1 MGEVSMTDSTH
12 TRREVTAAI
21 ITGAS
26 VNAISG
32 SAIASAQ
39 KGKSPMQRMISVE
52 AKPNAITFQA
62 QSAAIVVVDM
72 QNDFGSKGGMFDR
85 AGIDISGIQRVIEP
99 LKKVLAS
106 ARAASIP
113 VIYLKMAFLPD
124 LSDAGA
130 PDSPNWIKHKPLG
143 AGTAMIA
150 PDGSTGTILI
160 RGTWNTEIVPE
171 LVPEPNDIIVYKS
184 RFSGFY
190 RTELDSILKSKGIK
204 TLIVT
209 GCTTSVCVESTVRD
223 GMFRDYNCLV
233 LEDCTAEPIGSDL
246 SRTNYDASLLTIQV
260 LLGWVS
266 NSVTFVKSLGSGRI
280 DPSQ

>member
-1 MGEVSMTDSTH
+1 MALRAGEVTVDAKPEPVRIAPT
-12 TRREVTAAI
+12 
-21 ITGAS
+21 
-26 VNAISG
+26 
-32 SAIASAQ
+32 ASAL
-39 KGKSPMQRMISVE
+39 
-52 AKPNAITFQA
+52 TL
-62 QSAAIVVVDM
+62 VDM
-72 QNDFGSKGGMFDR
+72 QNDFGTKGGMFDR

-124 LSDAGA
+124 LADAGA

-143 AGTAMIA
+143 AGTQMTA
-150 PDGSTGTILI
+150 PDGSASRILI

-171 LVPEPNDIIVYKS
+171 LKPEPNDVIVYKS

-190 RTELDSILKSKGIK
+190 RTELDKILKAKGIK

-223 GMFRDYNCLV
+223 AMFRDYNCLV
-233 LEDCTAEPIGSDL
+233 LEDCTAEPIGSNL
-246 SRTNYDASLLTIQV
+246 PRTNHEASLLTIQV

-266 NSVTFVKSLGSGRI
+266 TSAKFVQSLVV
-280 DPSQ
+280 